1 MEGTQ
6 NNEEPGIHIL
16 TDDFLPQDTSN
27 TPSFAPIPGYTGK
40 EQDTDRDNDLEI
52 YLNVSE
58 LLSLT

>member
-1 MEGTQ
+1 MQ
-6 NNEEPGIHIL
+6 NNEEPGIYIL
-16 TDDFLPQDTSN
+16 TDDFLPQDTFN
-27 TPSFAPIPGYTGK
+27 TLSFAIIPGYTGK